1 MLLRAAL
8 LDDEHEA
15 IGRALD
21 RHAGNGLHVNVLTTD
36 DLRSPMSEVLSP
48 SNAPA
53 RGVLARFRAAPW
65 MAVMVLPLLVWARY
79 ALSVVGRTDAPLLPP
94 CAGVLQLPPP
104 SDRHYDPHP

>member
-36 DLRSPMSEVLSP
+36 DLRSPIQKSEVLP
-48 SNAPA
+48 T
-53 RGVLARFRAAPW
+53 RAHA
-65 MAVMVLPLLVWARY
+65 AF
-79 ALSVVGRTDAPLLPP
+79 
-94 CAGVLQLPPP
+94 
-104 SDRHYDPHP
+104 